1 MKKKLC
7 SILILCIVLL
17 STGCGSND
25 YIKKDKK
32 NIVTYEKT
40 GQNLQKNILC
50 QPEDKELL
58 KLYKKYDKQ
67 MEVSVEDLPKCD
79 EFKINSGKY
88 DGLWEA
94 LFVKPLAFLIL
105 KLGALVKN
113 YGVSVMLVGILI
125 RLVLMPFSKKTL
137 KQSENMKKA
146 QPEMQR
152 LEKKYANKTD
162 NESMM
167 AKSQEMMMI
176 YKKYEISPFGS
187 CLLAFIQLPL
197 FFGFLQAINRVPAIF
212 EDSFLGLNLGMTP
225 GKGIALHQYTYII
238 LIVLIIFTTYYS
250 FKDSMSQNSGNSEAE
265 KSMQMTMKFMI
276 VMISFASF
284 SLPTAIAL
292 YWIVTNGFIV
302 FQNKLLKKWIAYEDG
317 KDKLIKPIK
326 KNKKDSKKRGK

>member
-32 NIVTYEKT
+32 TIVTYEKT

-276 VMISFASF
+276 IMISFASF

-292 YWIVTNGFIV
+292 YWIVTNGFII
-302 FQNKLLKKWIAYEDG
+302 FQNKLLKKWIAYEDC
-317 KDKLIKPIK
+317 KDKLIKPVK

>member
-276 VMISFASF
+276 IMISFASF

-292 YWIVTNGFIV
+292 YWIVTNGFII

-317 KDKLIKPIK
+317 KDKLIKPVK

>member
-1 MKKKLC
+1 
-7 SILILCIVLL
+7 
-17 STGCGSND
+17 
-25 YIKKDKK
+25 
-32 NIVTYEKT
+32 
-40 GQNLQKNILC
+40 
-50 QPEDKELL
+50 
-58 KLYKKYDKQ
+58 
-67 MEVSVEDLPKCD
+67 
-79 EFKINSGKY
+79 
-88 DGLWEA
+88 
-94 LFVKPLAFLIL
+94 
-105 KLGALVKN
+105 
-113 YGVSVMLVGILI
+113 
-125 RLVLMPFSKKTL
+125 MPFSKKTL

-167 AKSQEMMMI
+167 AKSQELMMI

-317 KDKLIKPIK
+317 KDKLIKPVK

>member
-276 VMISFASF
+276 IMISFASF

-292 YWIVTNGFIV
+292 YWIVTNGFII